1 MAAGV
6 RDSRDAAVNNLLSTV
21 SASADDEPVIESLSD
36 DLREGLRVVH
46 ETEASRADG
55 MVFHFETDLMFEV
68 SPQLRC
74 TSHTDSS
81 INRRRISNNSR
92 VADHL

>member
-6 RDSRDAAVNNLLSTV
+6 QDSRDAAVNDLRSTV

-36 DLREGLRVVH
+36 DLREGLRVMN
-46 ETEASRADG
+46 ETEATRADG

-68 SPQLRC
+68 STQSRS
-74 TSHTDSS
+74 TSH
-81 INRRRISNNSR
+81 
-92 VADHL
+92 ADRF